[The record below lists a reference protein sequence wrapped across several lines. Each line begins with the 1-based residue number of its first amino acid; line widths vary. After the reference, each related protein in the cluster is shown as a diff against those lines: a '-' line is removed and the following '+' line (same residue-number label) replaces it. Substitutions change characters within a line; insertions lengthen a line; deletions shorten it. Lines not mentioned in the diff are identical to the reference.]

1 MPDLNRLNSPSASGW
16 KCDFHI
22 HTTEDPCDPV
32 PHTAVELVERAAEL
46 GFGAVSITLH
56 GAQKPL
62 PEAQARAEALGVC
75 LIPGIEFRFGGKDI
89 IAMNLENA
97 DAARIRSVE
106 DLRAARK
113 EYGDRVFIIA
123 PHPFYILAGSMN
135 HRFYLW
141 RDLFDAVE
149 ITRIQTWGISRNGPA
164 IREAKRFGLPVVANS
179 DTHALRHFGQHY
191 SVVEGEGLATVE
203 RVFAAIRRGAVRTV
217 CPPLTPWRFGWELA
231 DMIIGQP
238 FRRSEASRLAKAE
251 LDGR

>member
-1 MPDLNRLNSPSASGW
+1 MPDSAPLENSPAPGW

-32 PHTAVELVERAAEL
+32 PHTAVELVERAAAL

-56 GAQKPL
+56 GAQTPL
-62 PEAQARAEALGVC
+62 PQAQARAEALGVC

-89 IAMNLENA
+89 IGMNLEAA

-106 DLRAARK
+106 DLRTAK
-113 EYGDRVFIIA
+113 KDYGDRLFIIA
-123 PHPFYILAGSMN
+123 PHPFYVLAGSMN

-149 ITRIQTWGISRNGPA
+149 ITRIHTWGLSRNGPA

-179 DTHALRHFGQHY
+179 DTHALRHFGKHY
-191 SVVEGEGLATVE
+191 SVVEGEGLATPAS
-203 RVFAAIRRGAVRTV
+203 VFAAIRRGAVRTV
-217 CPPLTPWRFGWELA
+217 CPPLTPWLFAWEMA

-238 FRRSEASRLAKAE
+238 LRRSEASRQAKTE
-251 LDGR
+251 LDRR